1 VVAAKIRWGSE
12 VFLLG
17 GQLFESDGL
26 LQVFGQHFHLHA
38 VHDPS
43 GWIALSLVFTGQM
56 SSRIF
61 DQPLMIAHT
70 FLAHF
75 DDPFCKPLASCH
87 GLSVARKW
95 TAGFLESTPGRVKCR
110 PQNCDRLWIKGVV
123 PKERNNRHW
132 PSPSWQHRRARGGE
146 RHRHADSCRR
156 SPSATGRTTLC
167 ACAGGAVGN
176 VYYQSE
182 LFLTDRSAEGE
193 MRRAREQVDSTRRMP
208 RLGPAGRGS

>member
-1 VVAAKIRWGSE
+1 LRFQTLCSFGGQLTVGRSLLLKACPQRG

-87 GLSVARKW
+87 GLSVARK
-95 TAGFLESTPGRVKCR
+95 
-110 PQNCDRLWIKGVV
+110 
-123 PKERNNRHW
+123 
-132 PSPSWQHRRARGGE
+132 
-146 RHRHADSCRR
+146 
-156 SPSATGRTTLC
+156 
-167 ACAGGAVGN
+167 
-176 VYYQSE
+176 
-182 LFLTDRSAEGE
+182 
-193 MRRAREQVDSTRRMP
+193 
-208 RLGPAGRGS
+208 